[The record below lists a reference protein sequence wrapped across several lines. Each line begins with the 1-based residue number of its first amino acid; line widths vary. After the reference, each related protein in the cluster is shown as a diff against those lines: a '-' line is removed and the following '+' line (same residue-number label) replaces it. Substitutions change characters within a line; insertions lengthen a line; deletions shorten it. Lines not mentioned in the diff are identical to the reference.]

1 MSRSS
6 LPPLLKQ
13 YCDIKR
19 HYPETIV
26 FFRVGDFYEMFYE
39 DAKEASA
46 LLNIALTTRDKHSP
60 NPVPLCGVPYHA
72 ATSYLSKLLKSGKT
86 VALCEQVEDPKA
98 SRGGLVRR
106 EVVRLYTPGTIFDDE
121 LLDAKEANFLAAV
134 SVEPDPASSRCR
146 FGLATIDLSTGQ
158 FLIAEFSGNHGQD
171 SMLDELIRL
180 APQEVIVS
188 ENTDATDTNV
198 PDVRTLVEPLRLPR
212 VTEQPA
218 GYFESQASQDMLQSH
233 FEVDGV
239 DALGLAPAGPG
250 VQAGGCILR
259 YLKQTQPTLEHHH
272 IQKPEIR
279 EPAREMHLDA
289 MTIRNLELIQAIHP
303 DQKHSTLLSILD
315 RTVTAT
321 GSRLLRQW
329 IVRPLIDCASIQH
342 RLDAVSTFME
352 NLNLRVRLRSFLK
365 DLHDLE
371 RLSSR
376 IVIGTATPRE
386 VLRLKESLQI
396 LPKVSLLFEDVT
408 DPFLVSIVQ
417 RWDALP
423 DVAELLERSIDP
435 QTPASAKE
443 GPIFRD
449 GFDPTIDELR
459 TIADEGMQ
467 WLPELEDRERTESG
481 IDSLKIKY
489 NHIAGYYFEVTK
501 ANLSRVPAYF
511 QRKQT
516 LANAERYTTEELERI
531 ETQLTGAEA
540 KLRRAEQEGFQTLL
554 HTISRHVFR
563 IQKMAKQ
570 VALLDVLSN
579 FAEVASKNRYIKP
592 DMHDGGIISIKHGRH
607 PVVET
612 FDLPEGFI
620 PNDSYLDFDAHRL
633 LLITGPNM
641 AGKSTFLRQ
650 TGLIVLMAHIG
661 CFVPASEARI
671 GIIDRMFTRVGASDN
686 LAFGLSTF
694 MVEMLETAKIL
705 YGATSRSLILLDEI
719 GRGTSTYDGLS
730 LAWAIA
736 EYIQD
741 RRILGARTLFATH
754 YHEMTDLEKFR
765 DGVQNLTVAVK
776 EEKDQVIFLRKIKQG
791 KAGRSYGIH
800 VGKLAGLPSA
810 VITRAEE
817 VLAQLE
823 HESSSETMRARIQQQ
838 EQESEPD
845 LLASASPQPHPLIE
859 EIKQLELFS
868 MTPLEALNRLAEI
881 QKRIDDDK

>member
-1 MSRSS
+1 MSQSE
-6 LPPLLKQ
+6 LTPLLKQ
-13 YCDIKR
+13 YCDIKQ
-19 HYPETIV
+19 HYPDTIV

-46 LLNIALTTRDKHSP
+46 LLNITLTTRDKNSP

-86 VALCEQVEDPKA
+86 VALCEQVEDPKSA
-98 SRGGLVRR
+98 KGLVRR
-106 EVVRLYTPGTIFDDE
+106 EVVRLYTPGTVFDDE

-134 SVEPDPASSRCR
+134 SVRPNPAQSRCH

-158 FLIAEFSGNHGQD
+158 FLIAEFSGDHGQD

-180 APQEVIVS
+180 GPQEVIIP
-188 ENTDATDTNV
+188 EKTEAIA
-198 PDVRTLVEPLRLPR
+198 PDVHTLLEPLRLPR
-212 VTEQPA
+212 VTEQPSA
-218 GYFESQASQDMLQSH
+218 YFELEASQDMLRSH
-233 FEVDGV
+233 FEVASV
-239 DALGLAPAGPG
+239 EVLGLSPAGPG

-259 YLKQTQPTLEHHH
+259 YLKHTQPTLEHHH
-272 IQKPEIR
+272 IQKPELR
-279 EPAREMHLDA
+279 EPTREMHLDA
-289 MTIRNLELIQAIHP
+289 MTIRNLELIQALHP
-303 DQKHSTLLSILD
+303 DQKNSTLLSVLD
-315 RTVTAT
+315 HTVTAM

-329 IVRPLIDCASIQH
+329 IVRPLIDSESIQY
-342 RLDAVSTFME
+342 RLNAVSAFME
-352 NLNLRVRLRSFLK
+352 NLKLRLHIRSFLK
-365 DLHDLE
+365 DLYDLE

-376 IVIGTATPRE
+376 VGMGTATPRE

-396 LPKVSLLFEDVT
+396 LPQLCLLFDGIA
-408 DPFLVSIVQ
+408 DPLLSSVLQ
-417 RWDALP
+417 RWDALS
-423 DVAELLERSIDP
+423 DIAALIEDSIDP
-435 QTPASAKE
+435 NTPASAKE
-443 GPIFRD
+443 GPIFQD
-449 GFDPTIDELR
+449 GFDPAIDELR
-459 TIADEGMQ
+459 KISRDGMQ
-467 WLPELEDRERTESG
+467 WLTELEQREREQSG
-481 IDSLKIKY
+481 INSLRIKY
-489 NHIAGYYFEVTK
+489 NQVFGYYFEVTK
-501 ANLSRVPAYF
+501 ANLSRVPEYF
-511 QRKQT
+511 RRKQT
-516 LANAERYTTEELERI
+516 LVNAERYTTEDLERI
-531 ETQLTGAEA
+531 EAQLSGATA
-540 KLRRAEQEGFQTLL
+540 KLRRAEQECFQAMLQN
-554 HTISRHVFR
+554 ISRHVFR

-570 VALLDVLSN
+570 VALLDVLTN
-579 FAEVASKNRYIKP
+579 FAEVASRNRYVKP
-592 DMHDGGIISIKHGRH
+592 DMHDGGIIFIKHGRH

-633 LLITGPNM
+633 LLVTGPNM

-650 TGLIVLMAHIG
+650 TGLIALMAHMG
-661 CFVPASEARI
+661 CFVPASEAKI

-705 YGATSRSLILLDEI
+705 HGATSRSLILLDEI

-736 EYIQD
+736 EHIQD

-765 DGVQNLTVAVK
+765 EGVQNLTVAVK
-776 EEKDQVIFLRKIKQG
+776 EEKNQVIFLRKIKPG
-791 KAGRSYGIH
+791 KADRSYGIH

-810 VITRAEE
+810 VIARAEE

-823 HESSSETMRARIQQQ
+823 QESSSENMRDRLHQQ
-838 EQESEPD
+838 EPD
-845 LLASASPQPHPLIE
+845 HIASSSPQPHPLIE

-881 QKRIDDDK
+881 QKRLDPK